1 MKKLLLAA
9 TAVLGLSV
17 TAYAGE
23 GNGEPFPAPDTGVVT
38 SVQNPKYTM
47 GADAPFNYFAPGG
60 STSLSHYVQAP
71 GASQDP
77 FPYKTSGRVIQMQP
91 AAPTA
96 IVKIPSTKSANHG

>member
-23 GNGEPFPAPDTGVVT
+23 GNGEPFPPPDSGVVAN
-38 SVQNPKYTM
+38 VQNPKYTM
-47 GADAPFNYFAPGG
+47 GADAPFNHFVPGS
-60 STSLSHYVQAP
+60 STTLSHYVQAP

-96 IVKIPSTKSANHG
+96 IVKSPSPNSGNNG